1 MRDLRWRDVSETIK
15 CDDFGGSLLSS
26 VGPVGIRASNA
37 MAVSSRTFW
46 KVSQELRFES
56 VWLRPDNIVDGN
68 DWGSGGCL
76 RKGCKSLI
84 KAQSVCAEP
93 QQDRSVVI
101 DPVDLD
107 KPSISPD
114 CVVRLDRWTML
125 AASDRELLASPWS
138 MVLLHGNVG
147 GRS

>member
-1 MRDLRWRDVSETIK
+1 MRGLRWRDVSETIK
-15 CDDFGGSLLSS
+15 CDDFGGSLLWSE
-26 VGPVGIRASNA
+26 GPVGIRSSNA

-56 VWLRPDNIVDGN
+56 VWLKPDNIVDGN
-68 DWGSGGCL
+68 DWGSGVCL

-101 DPVDLD
+101 DSVDLD
-107 KPSISPD
+107 KPSVSAG
-114 CVVRLDRWTML
+114 WTML
-125 AASDRELLASPWS
+125 AAGDRERIVSQWPI
-138 MVLLHGNVG
+138 VLLSGNVG